1 MAVKETSSDQQ
12 TTRSGQAVM
21 TTFNGQKKKMK
32 NSPVYK
38 TVLAPNA
45 PWPKPEEIPVLKPK
59 SSWRK
64 VQIAC
69 ENDNLNEF
77 LQSYEESNKSK
88 IATKSRVRDKLSG
101 RFKSS

>member
-1 MAVKETSSDQQ
+1 MET
-12 TTRSGQAVM
+12 
-21 TTFNGQKKKMK
+21 
-32 NSPVYK
+32 PV
-38 TVLAPNA
+38 
-45 PWPKPEEIPVLKPK
+45 PKIK

-69 ENDNLNEF
+69 ENDKLNEF
-77 LQSYEESNKSK
+77 LQSYEEPNKSK